1 MSSSFGSSDVSQ
13 LVTPAEFDPTGPLTE
28 SGEKPNGV
36 TRSVVERLIR
46 MIEAGELQPGYKLPP
61 QRNLSADLNVSRTA
75 LREALSTLKSTG
87 HLTTLPNGRVVVRSE
102 GLGDQPAALPSWEF
116 AARYSLVEIYQ
127 FRLLVEGH
135 AANLAA
141 LNCEPEHLAELVQI
155 NQRMKDHALASEFRE
170 FVDEDLRFH
179 QKIMEMTGSRLLV
192 DLQLSFARDL
202 FESHSRPLSR
212 KDTLNVVTDEHEMI
226 ISALRHG
233 DGDGAAYFVR
243 RHIHKAAERAGI
255 FL

>member
-1 MSSSFGSSDVSQ
+1 MSSSFYSTDDALPLALTDDDTPGSVAQ
-13 LVTPAEFDPTGPLTE
+13 
-28 SGEKPNGV
+28 SGERPNGV

-46 MIEAGELQPGYKLPP
+46 MIETGELQPGCKLPP

-102 GLGDQPAALPSWEF
+102 RLGDQSAALPSWEF
-116 AARYSLVEIYQ
+116 TARYSLAEIYK

-141 LNCEPEHLAELVQI
+141 LHCDPGHIAELVQI
-155 NQRMKDHALASEFRE
+155 NQRMKDHALASEFME
-170 FVDEDLRFH
+170 FIECDLRFH
-179 QKIMEMTGSRLLV
+179 QTIMEMTRSRLLV
-192 DLQLSFARDL
+192 ELQRSFARDL
-202 FESHSRPLSR
+202 VESHSRPLSR
-212 KDTLNVVTDEHEMI
+212 KDTLDEVTDEHEMI
-226 ISALRHG
+226 IAALRHG
-233 DGDGAAYFVR
+233 DSDGAGYFVS

-255 FL
+255 RL